1 MSLRVIFTDRE
12 NDFKSDERVIRDV
25 VSEFYGIR
33 IKGTAEE
40 RALIERIDQGKYYDA
55 FSYIDRFGIMRDIDD
70 LSSGCKAGLVILN
83 SDDAVDTIECGINA
97 RDIILETCNKGSMI
111 ITYDEIT
118 LDLDDDIN
126 IDVEVNGH
134 SITSVGELSYYIS
147 ENRFKDAEGDD

>member
-1 MSLRVIFTDRE
+1 MIFTDRE

-83 SDDAVDTIECGINA
+83 SDDAVDTIECGLNA
-97 RDIILETCNKGSMI
+97 RDAILEICDKGCMI
-111 ITYDEIT
+111 IYDT
-118 LDLDDDIN
+118 
-126 IDVEVNGH
+126 
-134 SITSVGELSYYIS
+134 SITPALDKETRVDIEIIGKKINTASELIYYMREEEFMS
-147 ENRFKDAEGDD
+147 